1 MSRVIEIDYYA
12 LLGVAAGAGDAEL
25 RNAWRKLAARWHP
38 DRAGAGATQ
47 KFQQLSAAYEV
58 LCDPVKRAAY
68 DRRRRMAGANV
79 TTVAHPPGDAAR
91 SPARKAAPAVM
102 LSRVTG
108 ALATLLACGAAHLEE
123 EGFITLMLRESE
135 AEQGGMVRVSMQVDL
150 WCPECGRTRG
160 STPSACPRCAG
171 TRTVS
176 ELFSAWLAVPP
187 GAADGEVLTPSAVL
201 DDMIDPV
208 RFRVRVG
215 RKPA

>member
-1 MSRVIEIDYYA
+1 MKATEIDYYA
-12 LLGVAAGAGDAEL
+12 LLGVDAIANDAAL
-25 RNAWRKLAARWHP
+25 RNAWRRLAAQWHP

-68 DRRRRMAGANV
+68 DRRRRMATPNV
-79 TTVAHPPGDAAR
+79 TTTVAHPPGDAAR
-91 SPARKAAPAVM
+91 SARKATPAVM

-108 ALATLLACGAAHLEE
+108 ALPTLLACGVAHLEE
-123 EGFITLMLRESE
+123 EGFITLMLRKSE

-150 WCPECGRTRG
+150 WCPECGRAGG
-160 STPSACPRCAG
+160 STPSACARCAG
-171 TRTVS
+171 KRTVS

-201 DDMIDPV
+201 VDMIDPV